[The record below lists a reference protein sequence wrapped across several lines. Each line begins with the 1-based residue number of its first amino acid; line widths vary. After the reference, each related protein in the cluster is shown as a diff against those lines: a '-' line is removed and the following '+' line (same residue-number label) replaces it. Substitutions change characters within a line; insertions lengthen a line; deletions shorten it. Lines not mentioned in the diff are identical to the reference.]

1 MSEFRIAVRH
11 VLPNTLAPLI
21 VIATAQLG
29 SAILTEAS
37 LSFLGLGVPEPHPSW
52 GRMLSESAA
61 EYVRTAPWLVI
72 FPGARHQPR
81 GVRHQSV
88 RRRAARHP
96 RPAAARLIMRMTDQR
111 RDGARRRPSR
121 CSRSRTCA
129 PISTCATAW
138 SKRSTASALRSQPR
152 ETLAIVGESG
162 CGKSIT
168 ALSLM
173 RLVPDPPGRIAGGSV
188 KLAGVDLLALDE
200 EAMRARARQRHRD
213 DLPGADDL
221 AQSGADHRQPD
232 RRGRA
237 AAREASPRSRP
248 GHKAVDMLRLTRIP
262 EPEQRAKEYP
272 HQLSGGMRQ
281 RAMIAMALACN
292 PKVLI
297 ADEPTTALDVTIQA
311 QILDIILDLQRK
323 LGTAVI
329 LITHDLG
336 VVAETAQRVIVM
348 YAGRKVEEAP
358 VEELFA
364 RPQHPYTH
372 GLMASI
378 PRLPSMRGEQ
388 AETAERL
395 QEILS
400 LYSIDAQTYPRFA
413 KCSQSVLTSPSVF
426 VPATKLPPCAS
437 KMSGRIE
444 TVSPDGS

>member
-1 MSEFRIAVRH
+1 MTLTTSERETGA
-11 VLPNTLAPLI
+11 LAPADISNQAPLL
-21 VIATAQLG
+21 VVDGLRTYFDLRHGVVKAVDGVSFALG
-29 SAILTEAS
+29 
-37 LSFLGLGVPEPHPSW
+37 PH
-52 GRMLSESAA
+52 
-61 EYVRTAPWLVI
+61 
-72 FPGARHQPR
+72 
-81 GVRHQSV
+81 
-88 RRRAARHP
+88 
-96 RPAAARLIMRMTDQR
+96 
-111 RDGARRRPSR
+111 
-121 CSRSRTCA
+121 
-129 PISTCATAW
+129 
-138 SKRSTASALRSQPR
+138 

-188 KLAGVDLLALDE
+188 KLDGVDLLTLSE
-200 EAMRARARQRHRD
+200 EAMRGVRGKDVAMIFQEPMTSLNPVLTIGSQIAEVLLLHEPISRQ
-213 DLPGADDL
+213 
-221 AQSGADHRQPD
+221 Q
-232 RRGRA
+232 
-237 AAREASPRSRP
+237 ARE
-248 GHKAVDMLRLTRIP
+248 KAVDMLRLTRIP

-323 LGTAVI
+323 LGTAII

-358 VEELFA
+358 VDELFA

-378 PRLPSMRGEQ
+378 PRLDLMRGE
-388 AETAERL
+388 AEGASGRL
-395 QEILS
+395 QEIPGMVPALTN
-400 LYSIDAQTYPRFA
+400 LPEGCVFAPRCAHAEDRCRRTYPSYEEKRPRHWAACWRSTELF
-413 KCSQSVLTSPSVF
+413 
-426 VPATKLPPCAS
+426 
-437 KMSGRIE
+437 GDRN
-444 TVSPDGS
+444 G